1 MRTPE
6 QKRAAVERLLAVWLR
21 LPDERLGQLLLNAC
35 PAGFFYAEDE
45 ALLNALESRVR
56 GTPVQAWCGECDST
70 GPVGEKCVTCAAAL

>member
-6 QKRAAVERLLAVWLR
+6 QKRAAVERLLAAWLR

-35 PAGFFYAEDE
+35 PSGFFYAEDE

-56 GTPVQAWCGECDST
+56 GAPSLVETAYGCGCFKT
-70 GPVGEKCVTCAAAL
+70 GGFCAKHRNAR